1 MAIDSPVQRDG
12 DQGFLGFASRL
23 NPLTLPPGML
33 QDSVN
38 MRLER
43 GTAQTRK
50 GAKRLADAISTTDTP
65 LALSFDL
72 AADKNIST
80 ITRSGTLA
88 TVTTTAAHG
97 YTNGNQVNIR
107 GAEAP
112 NAALYNGDF
121 VISAAGGSSFQYT
134 MTGTPTADATGTLF
148 ANKGPI
154 VKTTYGGGIFASGV
168 FASRNYENAAEYIV
182 MCGPSSA
189 FLWRNTPSGDEVET
203 LVYPNSPDETIEPT
217 DNVSVVQ
224 AFDRLYILREAEQTP
239 DTEWAN
245 RLLGVDPGVF
255 TVTIASPGVVTKT
268 AHGLENT
275 MAVTLSTTG
284 ALPTGLVAGTIYYVI
299 NKTANTFQLAA
310 TSGGVAINTSGS
322 QSGVHSLT
330 PVSAAVSST
339 TATIFCKNH
348 PYLAG
353 QRVRL
358 EAGGPAA
365 FNGHEFDVLGGAD
378 APTTHTFRV
387 TVPNLT
393 ANDTASSATRATRR
407 VKPPIYWT
415 GTGSFVRAAG
425 GVPAEGATYRK
436 MRSVGWA
443 SYIQNRLIIPDG
455 RDQVAISDY
464 LDADLY
470 DPFYQSFRA
479 GAGGSDYIVAV
490 HPWVEGSALVF
501 ARKSIWLATLGQLP
515 STDGASFAID
525 TAVAKL
531 ELITDEIGCS
541 ARNSIATAGRYV
553 FFLSDAGVYRLDT
566 QLDLKLRGDTKPLSD
581 PVADQFERID
591 QSKVHRAFGLWH
603 NNRYTLAVPTIDSP
617 DETNDLVITY
627 SALNDQWE
635 SRDIYGI
642 GVDALIVGTYSD
654 VRRVFNVRRTG
665 SLFLLDEKD
674 DGTDDEP
681 SGSNVGLVV
690 GTIRTRRY
698 NMGNMHSKR
707 FTRALSDVVL
717 PSAGSITVEAELFNP
732 DAPVTL
738 VPGQSNDT
746 GAEEDY
752 TLKQPIR
759 RKAHA
764 AELIFQT
771 NLQRPEIRNVSIEA
785 ALEGLPQTDT
795 RNAA

>member
-23 NPLTLPPGML
+23 NPLTLPAGML

-50 GAKRLADAISTTDTP
+50 GAKRLADAISTADEP
-65 LALSFDL
+65 LTLSFDL
-72 AADKNIST
+72 AVDVA
-80 ITRSGTLA
+80 ITSITFSGALA

-97 YTNGNQVNIR
+97 YTGTPTVNIR
-107 GAEAP
+107 GATGAD
-112 NAALYNGDF
+112 ASRYNGDF
-121 VISAAGGSSFQYT
+121 VIASPSGTTFQYT
-134 MTGTPTADATGTLF
+134 MTGTPAANATGTLF
-148 ANKGPI
+148 ANKGPL
-154 VKTTYGGGIFASGV
+154 VKTTYGGGIFAAGV
-168 FASRNYENAAEYIV
+168 FASQNYENANEYIV
-182 MCGPSSA
+182 MAGPSEA
-189 FLWRNTPSGDEVET
+189 YLWRNTSPTDTVVTVGYPS
-203 LVYPNSPDETIEPT
+203 SPDETIDPT

-224 AFDRLYILREAEQTP
+224 AFDRLYILREAPLT
-239 DTEWAN
+239 
-245 RLLGVDPGVF
+245 
-255 TVTIASPGVVTKT
+255 ASGFDQKLTN
-268 AHGLENT
+268 A
-275 MAVTLSTTG
+275 
-284 ALPTGLVAGTIYYVI
+284 
-299 NKTANTFQLAA
+299 
-310 TSGGVAINTSGS
+310 SGIT
-322 QSGVHSLT
+322 
-330 PVSAAVSST
+330 VSST
-339 TATIFCKNH
+339 TATVNVNTH
-348 PYLAG
+348 NYAAG
-353 QRVRL
+353 QRVRI
-358 EAGGPAA
+358 EGSTVAA
-365 FNGHEFDVLGGAD
+365 FDGHEFDIATVATNSFTITVPSGTAD
-378 APTTHTFRV
+378 AAV
-387 TVPNLT
+387 
-393 ANDTASSATRATRR
+393 ANIKVRR

-425 GVPAEGATYRK
+425 GVPAEGPTYKK
-436 MRSVGWA
+436 MRSVPWA

-470 DPFYQSFRA
+470 DPFWQSFRA

-501 ARKSIWLATLGQLP
+501 ARKSIWLATLAQFP
-515 STDGASFAID
+515 STDGSGFAID

-591 QSKVHRAFGLWH
+591 QSKVQRAFGLWH

-617 DETNDLVITY
+617 DDTNDLVITY

-635 SRDIYGI
+635 SRDIYTI
-642 GVDALIVGTYSD
+642 GVDALVVGTYSD

-665 SLFLLDEKD
+665 KLYLLDEKT

-681 SGSNVGLVV
+681 SGSNVGLVI

-717 PSAGSITVEAELFNP
+717 PNAGSITVQAKLFNP

>member
-23 NPLTLPPGML
+23 NPLTLPAGML

-50 GAKRLADAISTTDTP
+50 GAKRLADAISTADEP
-65 LALSFDL
+65 LTLSFNL
-72 AADKNIST
+72 AADVAITSITFST
-80 ITRSGTLA
+80 ATA

-97 YTNGNQVNIR
+97 YTGTPTVNIR
-107 GAEAP
+107 GATGAD
-112 NAALYNGDF
+112 ASRYNGDF
-121 VISAAGGSSFQYT
+121 VIASPSGTTFQYT
-134 MTGTPTADATGTLF
+134 MTGTPAANATGTLI
-148 ANKGPI
+148 ANKGPL

-168 FASRNYENAAEYIV
+168 FASQNYENANEYIV
-182 MCGPSSA
+182 MAGPSEA
-189 FLWRNTPSGDEVET
+189 YLWRNTSPTDTVVTVGYPS
-203 LVYPNSPDETIEPT
+203 SPDETIDPT

-224 AFDRLYILREAEQTP
+224 AFDRLYILREAAQTG
-239 DTEWAN
+239 TFAEVG
-245 RLLGVDPGVF
+245 RGTGVDAGAA
-255 TVTIASPGVVTKT
+255 TMTIASPAVVTKT
-268 AHGLENT
+268 AHNLESG
-275 MAVTLSTTG
+275 MAVVFSTTG
-284 ALPTGLVAGTIYYVI
+284 ALPTGVTAGTVYYVI
-299 NKTANTFQLAA
+299 NKA
-310 TSGGVAINTSGS
+310 TDTLQISASSGGAAVNTSGT
-322 QSGVHSLT
+322 QSGTHTLT
-330 PVSAAVSST
+330 PVSAVVSST
-339 TATIFCKNH
+339 TATIFSKSHGYVVGN
-348 PYLAG
+348 
-353 QRVRL
+353 RIRL
-358 EAGGPAA
+358 TDGSSAA
-365 FNGHEFDVLGGAD
+365 LDGHEFDVATKTD
-378 APTTHTFRV
+378 HTF
-387 TVPNLT
+387 TVAVPSGTASDLT
-393 ANDTASSATRATRR
+393 AGLRLRR

-425 GVPAEGATYRK
+425 GVPAEGPTYKK
-436 MRSVGWA
+436 MRSVPWA

-470 DPFYQSFRA
+470 DPFWQSFRA

-501 ARKSIWLATLGQLP
+501 ARKSIWLATLAQFP
-515 STDGASFAID
+515 STDGSGFAID

-591 QSKVHRAFGLWH
+591 QSKVERAFGLWH
-603 NNRYTLAVPTIDSP
+603 NNRYTLAVPTLDSP
-617 DETNDLVITY
+617 DDTNDLVITY
-627 SALNDQWE
+627 SALNEQWE
-635 SRDIYGI
+635 SRDTYGI
-642 GVDALIVGTYSD
+642 GVDTLIVGTYSAA
-654 VRRVFNVRRTG
+654 RRVFNVRRTG
-665 SLFLLDEKD
+665 KLYLLDEKT

-681 SGSNVGLVV
+681 SGSNVGLVI

-717 PSAGSITVEAELFNP
+717 PNAGSITVQAKLFNP

>member
-23 NPLTLPPGML
+23 NPLTLPAGML

-50 GAKRLADAISTTDTP
+50 GAKRLADAISTADEP
-65 LALSFDL
+65 LTLSFDL
-72 AADKNIST
+72 AADVEISE
-80 ITRSGTLA
+80 ITFSSATA
-88 TVTTTAAHG
+88 TVTTAAAHG
-97 YTNGNQVNIR
+97 YSNGDQVNIS
-107 GAEAP
+107 GATEAD
-112 NAALYNGDF
+112 AALYNGDF
-121 VISAAGGSSFQYT
+121 AISNASGTTFDYT
-134 MTGTPTADATGTLF
+134 MAGTPVSNATGTLL
-148 ANKGPI
+148 ANAGP
-154 VKTTYGGGIFASGV
+154 VVRTTYTGGIFASGV
-168 FASRNYENAAEYIV
+168 FASQNYQNANEYIV
-182 MCGPSSA
+182 MCGPDSA
-189 FLWRNTPSGDEVET
+189 YLWRNTSPTDTVDTVG
-203 LVYPNSPDETIEPT
+203 YPGDETIEPT

-224 AFDRLYILREAEQTP
+224 AFDRLYILREAAQTG
-239 DTEWAN
+239 TFAEVG
-245 RLLGVDPGVF
+245 RGTSVDAGAA
-255 TVTIASPGVVTKT
+255 TMTIASPAVVTKT
-268 AHGLENT
+268 AHNLENG
-275 MAVTLSTTG
+275 MAVVFSTTG
-284 ALPTGLVAGTIYYVI
+284 ALPTGVTAGTVYYVI
-299 NKTANTFQLAA
+299 NKATDTLQIST
-310 TSGGVAINTSGS
+310 TSGGTAVNTSGT
-322 QSGVHSLT
+322 QSGTHTLT
-330 PVSAAVSST
+330 PVSAVVSST
-339 TATIFCKNH
+339 TATIFSKSH
-348 PYLAG
+348 GYVVGDRIRLTAG
-353 QRVRL
+353 S
-358 EAGGPAA
+358 AA
-365 FNGHEFDVLGGAD
+365 ALDGHEFDVATKTD
-378 APTTHTFRV
+378 HTF
-387 TVPNLT
+387 TIAVPSGTASDLT
-393 ANDTASSATRATRR
+393 AGLRLRR

-415 GTGSFVRAAG
+415 GTGSFVRAEG
-425 GVPAEGATYRK
+425 GIPAEGPTYKK
-436 MRSVGWA
+436 MRSVPWA

-470 DPFYQSFRA
+470 DPFWQSFRA

-501 ARKSIWLATLGQLP
+501 ARKSIWLATLAQFP
-515 STDGASFAID
+515 STDGTGFAID

-591 QSKVHRAFGLWH
+591 QSKVQRAFGLWH
-603 NNRYTLAVPTIDSP
+603 NNRYTLAVPTLDSP
-617 DETNDLVITY
+617 DDTNDLVITY

-642 GVDALIVGTYSD
+642 GVDALVVGTYSD

-665 SLFLLDEKD
+665 KLYLLDEKT

-717 PSAGSITVEAELFNP
+717 PDAGSITVQAKLFNP
-732 DAPVTL
+732 DAPITL

-764 AELIFQT
+764 AEIIFQT

-785 ALEGLPQTDT
+785 ALENLPQTDT

>member
-23 NPLTLPPGML
+23 NPLTLPAGML

-50 GAKRLADAISTTDTP
+50 GAKRLADAISTADEP
-65 LALSFDL
+65 LTLSFDL
-72 AADKNIST
+72 AADVEISE
-80 ITRSGTLA
+80 ITFSSATA
-88 TVTTTAAHG
+88 TVTTAAAHG
-97 YTNGNQVNIR
+97 YSNGDQVNIS
-107 GAEAP
+107 GATET

-121 VISAAGGSSFQYT
+121 AISNASGTTFDYT
-134 MTGTPTADATGTLF
+134 MTGTPTANATGTLL
-148 ANKGPI
+148 ANAGP
-154 VKTTYGGGIFASGV
+154 VVRTTYTGGIFASGV
-168 FASRNYENAAEYIV
+168 FASQNYQNANEYIV
-182 MCGPSSA
+182 MCGPDSA
-189 FLWRNTPSGDEVET
+189 YLWRNTSPTDTVVTVG
-203 LVYPNSPDETIEPT
+203 YPGDETIEPT

-224 AFDRLYILREAEQTP
+224 AFDRLYILREAAQTG
-239 DTEWAN
+239 TFAEVG
-245 RLLGVDPGVF
+245 RGTSVDAGAA
-255 TVTIASPGVVTKT
+255 TMTIASPAVVTKT
-268 AHGLENT
+268 AHNLENG
-275 MAVTLSTTG
+275 MAVVFSTTG
-284 ALPTGLVAGTIYYVI
+284 ALPTGVTAGTVYYVI
-299 NKTANTFQLAA
+299 NKATDTLQIST
-310 TSGGVAINTSGS
+310 TSGGTAVNTSGT
-322 QSGVHSLT
+322 QSGTHTLT
-330 PVSAAVSST
+330 PVSAVVSST
-339 TATIFCKNH
+339 TATIFSKSH
-348 PYLAG
+348 GYVVGDRIRLTAG
-353 QRVRL
+353 S
-358 EAGGPAA
+358 AA
-365 FNGHEFDVLGGAD
+365 ALDGHEFDVATKTD
-378 APTTHTFRV
+378 HTF
-387 TVPNLT
+387 TIAVPSGTASDLT
-393 ANDTASSATRATRR
+393 AGLRLRR

-415 GTGSFVRAAG
+415 GTGSFVRAEG
-425 GVPAEGATYRK
+425 GIPAEGPTYKK
-436 MRSVGWA
+436 MRSVPWA

-470 DPFYQSFRA
+470 DPFWQSFRA

-501 ARKSIWLATLGQLP
+501 ARKSIWLATLAQFP
-515 STDGASFAID
+515 STDGTGFAID

-591 QSKVHRAFGLWH
+591 QSKVQRAFGLWH
-603 NNRYTLAVPTIDSP
+603 NNRYTLAVPTLDSP

-627 SALNDQWE
+627 SALNDRWE

-642 GVDALIVGTYSD
+642 GVDALVVGTYSD

-665 SLFLLDEKD
+665 KLYLLDEKT

-717 PSAGSITVEAELFNP
+717 PDDGSITVKANLINP
-732 DAPVTL
+732 DADGMIL
-738 VPGQSNDT
+738 VPGLSNDT
-746 GAEEDY
+746 GVGEDY

-764 AELIFQT
+764 AEIIFQT

>member
-1 MAIDSPVQRDG
+1 MALESPVQRDG

-23 NPLTLPPGML
+23 NPLTLPAGML

-50 GAKRLADAISTTDTP
+50 GAKRLADTISTADEP
-65 LALSFDL
+65 LTLSFDL
-72 AADKNIST
+72 AADKAIST

-88 TVTTTAAHG
+88 TVTTTTAHG
-97 YTNGNQVNIR
+97 YTGTPTVNIR
-107 GAEAP
+107 GATGVD
-112 NAALYNGDF
+112 AALYNGDF
-121 VISAAGGSSFQYT
+121 VISSPSGTTFQYT
-134 MTGTPTADATGTLF
+134 MTGTPTANAILASAF

-154 VKTTYGGGIFASGV
+154 VKTTYGGGIFAAGV
-168 FASRNYENAAEYIV
+168 FASQNYENAAEYIV
-182 MCGPSSA
+182 MAGPSEA
-189 FLWRNTPSGDEVET
+189 YLWRNTSPTDTVET
-203 LVYPNSPDETIEPT
+203 VGYPADEIIEPT

-224 AFDRLYILREAEQTP
+224 AFDRLYILREAPLTASGFDQKLTNA
-239 DTEWAN
+239 TGIAISMTTA
-245 RLLGVDPGVF
+245 
-255 TVTIASPGVVTKT
+255 TVNVT
-268 AHGLENT
+268 AHGY
-275 MAVTLSTTG
+275 A
-284 ALPTGLVAGTIYYVI
+284 
-299 NKTANTFQLAA
+299 
-310 TSGGVAINTSGS
+310 
-322 QSGVHSLT
+322 
-330 PVSAAVSST
+330 
-339 TATIFCKNH
+339 
-348 PYLAG
+348 AG
-353 QRVRL
+353 QRVRI
-358 EAGGPAA
+358 EGSTVAA
-365 FNGHEFDVLGGAD
+365 FDGHEFDIVTIA
-378 APTTHTFRV
+378 TNSFTI
-387 TVPNLT
+387 TVPSGT
-393 ANDTASSATRATRR
+393 AAAAVANIKVRR

-425 GVPAEGATYRK
+425 GVPAAGPTYK
-436 MRSVGWA
+436 GMRSVAWA
-443 SYIQNRLIIPDG
+443 AYISNRLVIPDG

-464 LDADLY
+464 LDGDVY
-470 DPFYQSFRA
+470 DPFWQSFRA

-501 ARKSIWLATLGQLP
+501 ARKSIWLATLAQFP

-591 QSKVHRAFGLWH
+591 QSKVQRAFGLWH

-635 SRDIYGI
+635 SRDTYGI
-642 GVDALIVGTYSD
+642 GVDALIVGTYGD

-717 PSAGSITVEAELFNP
+717 PNAGSITVQAKLFNP
-732 DAPVTL
+732 DATVTL

-746 GAEEDY
+746 GTEEDY